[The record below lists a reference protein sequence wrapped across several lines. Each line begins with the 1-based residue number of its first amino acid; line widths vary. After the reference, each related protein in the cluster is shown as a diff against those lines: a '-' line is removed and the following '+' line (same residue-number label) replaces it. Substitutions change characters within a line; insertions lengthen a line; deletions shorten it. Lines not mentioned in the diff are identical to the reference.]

1 MSKADK
7 LLKRVE
13 FYEKMA
19 SAQKPEA
26 GDLLNKASL
35 FERLALYSDSK
46 SFLKALAQGADPNRN
61 LIWKALQIMQEAGVD
76 EATTQPL
83 ASALTFTSGNPD
95 ISAIKRAIQTA
106 ILTGKL
112 SPLAHG
118 PQINELRN
126 ISSQLKAPLTP
137 EQEDDAMGGEKVN
150 FPDDDPKDEIKAR
163 PPAPTLPPINRND
176 QQALLRFV
184 TEEGAAF
191 VDPSKM
197 NDGLLGP
204 ETRKALEGVKNYFA
218 KQFPQNPRMTDQQ
231 AITAAK
237 TPRRQ

>member
-35 FERLALYSDSK
+35 FERLALYSDRQ
-46 SFLKALAQGADPNRN
+46 SFLEALAQTDPNRQ
-61 LIWKALQIMQEAGVD
+61 LINRALQLMQGAGVD

-83 ASALTFTSGNPD
+83 GNAVLFNKVD
-95 ISAIKRAIQTA
+95 IAAIKRAIQDA

-112 SPLAHG
+112 SPLSHG
-118 PQINELRN
+118 PVINELRN

-150 FPDDDPKDEIKAR
+150 FPNDDPKDVIRA
-163 PPAPTLPPINRND
+163 LPPISIQD
-176 QQALLRFV
+176 QQALLNFV
-184 TEEGAAF
+184 KDERLGTLDE
-191 VDPSKM
+191 SKLG
-197 NDGLLGP
+197 DGKLGK
-204 ETRKALEGVKNYFA
+204 ETRKALELVKDYFQ
-218 KQFPQNPRMTDQQ
+218 KTYPQNPRMSDQA
-231 AITAAK
+231 AIRAAK
-237 TPRRQ
+237 TPKRQ